1 MFTFSLLTVGVFQLQ
16 GHIPDYRNLLSYVS
30 RPPPAGHR
38 VFCTVAP
45 NPTPSSP
52 SSRNRHINSYTL
64 YVEHLGSLYP
74 ILTAHKSGKIRQCF
88 TLSLPGDDSLANQN
102 GSYVTTISNGAD
114 GLSASVEGINSSVEL
129 GTSQSYEDSTTVPMG
144 LDFSSS
150 LPVDASSFHR
160 NSCRITDTLFS
171 TSGDD
176 GQILAAVT
184 SNVMASKF
192 KIQGLSENLDSD
204 LGSIAIKTSFLHI
217 QPRKVTVLL
226 PRSELNDSGIDSD
239 SGDSSS
245 DDEYDSVFSELPEYL
260 VDHHHADS
268 APSDFDINKHTITSS
283 KRISSSVESP
293 IIVMSKTPT
302 WNEQHMIYQL
312 DFGGRVTAKSAKNF
326 QLEVENKQV
335 FEKLIQF
342 LWCLIIH
349 MIQMAYVSHATL
361 AQSPLMC

>member
-1 MFTFSLLTVGVFQLQ
+1 MCGFLQ
-16 GHIPDYRNLLSYVS
+16 GHIPDYHNLLSYVS
-30 RPPPAGHR
+30 RPPPVGHR

-88 TLSLPGDDSLANQN
+88 TLSLPGDDSLTNQN
-102 GSYVTTISNGAD
+102 NSYVVVSNGAD
-114 GLSASVEGINSSVEL
+114 GLSASVEGINSSVDL
-129 GTSQSYEDSTTVPMG
+129 GASQSYEDSTTVPMG
-144 LDFSSS
+144 ADFSSS
-150 LPVDASSFHR
+150 LPVDASFNR
-160 NSCRITDTLFS
+160 NSCCRITDALFS
-171 TSGDD
+171 TNGDD

-192 KIQGLSENLDSD
+192 KIQGLSESLDSD

-226 PRSELNDSGIDSD
+226 PRSELNDSGIESD

-245 DDEYDSVFSELPEYL
+245 EDEYDSVFSELPDYL
-260 VDHHHADS
+260 VSHPADS
-268 APSDFDINKHTITSS
+268 AQLEYDISKHTITSS

-326 QLEVENKQV
+326 QLEVDNKQV
-335 FEKLIQF
+335 LKNMWY
-342 LWCLIIH
+342 LWCMNTYNNTVL
-349 MIQMAYVSHATL
+349 AYVSACL
-361 AQSPLMC
+361 AFSP

>member
-1 MFTFSLLTVGVFQLQ
+1 MVVCDLVHLIPTSYYVCFVKQ
-16 GHIPDYRNLLSYVS
+16 GHIPDYHNLLSYVS
-30 RPPPAGHR
+30 RPPPIGHR

-88 TLSLPGDDSLANQN
+88 TLSLPGEDTLTNQN
-102 GSYVTTISNGAD
+102 SSYVVVMSNGAD
-114 GLSASVEGINSSVEL
+114 GLSASVEGINSSVDL

-144 LDFSSS
+144 VDFSST
-150 LPVDASSFHR
+150 LPVDASFHR

-171 TSGDD
+171 TNGDD

-192 KIQGLSENLDSD
+192 KIQGLSECLESD

-226 PRSELNDSGIDSD
+226 PRSELNDSGIESD

-245 DDEYDSVFSELPEYL
+245 DDEYDSVFTELPEYL
-260 VDHHHADS
+260 VDHHPAES
-268 APSDFDINKHTITSS
+268 AQPEFDIGKHTIISPSKSISPS

-326 QLEVENKQV
+326 QLEVDNKQV
-335 FEKLIQF
+335 L
-342 LWCLIIH
+342 
-349 MIQMAYVSHATL
+349 
-361 AQSPLMC
+361 

>member
-1 MFTFSLLTVGVFQLQ
+1 M
-16 GHIPDYRNLLSYVS
+16 
-30 RPPPAGHR
+30 
-38 VFCTVAP
+38 FCTVAP

-88 TLSLPGDDSLANQN
+88 TLSLPGDDSLTSQN
-102 GSYVTTISNGAD
+102 CSYVVMSNGAD
-114 GLSASVEGINSSVEL
+114 GLSASVEGINSSVDL
-129 GTSQSYEDSTTVPMG
+129 GTSQSYEDSTTVPLG
-144 LDFSSS
+144 ADFSSS
-150 LPVDASSFHR
+150 LPVDASFHR
-160 NSCRITDTLFS
+160 NSCRITDALFS
-171 TSGDD
+171 TNGDD

-192 KIQGLSENLDSD
+192 KIQGLSETLDSD

-226 PRSELNDSGIDSD
+226 PRSELNDSGIESD

-245 DDEYDSVFSELPEYL
+245 DDEHDSVFSELPEYL
-260 VDHHHADS
+260 LDHHPAESAQSDYYISKHA
-268 APSDFDINKHTITSS
+268 ITSS
-283 KRISSSVESP
+283 KRVSSSIESP

-326 QLEVENKQV
+326 QLEVDNKQV
-335 FEKLIQF
+335 LEEFDMF
-342 LWCLIIH
+342 LWCMNTHYRNIC
-349 MIQMAYVSHATL
+349 VSRCL
-361 AQSPLMC
+361 AFYLSVSTN